1 MNAYQM
7 VVCASAALVA
17 SLVVGASYRSTGSL
31 EVKALLIV
39 AGIVAAAAMFYTILG
54 DKED

>member
-1 MNAYQM
+1 MNTYQM
-7 VVCASAALVA
+7 VVCASAVIVA

-39 AGIVAAAAMFYTILG
+39 AGIVAAAAVFYSILG
-54 DKED
+54 DKD